1 MMLINTK
8 RLKISRQFTVE
19 FSLSRI
25 DFIQVYT
32 IILRNNK
39 EDFINITTIP
49 DVQQISYNSKSEQSG
64 L

>member
-39 EDFINITTIP
+39 EDLINITTIP
-49 DVQQISYNSKSEQSG
+49 YVQLILHQ
-64 L
+64 

>member
-39 EDFINITTIP
+39 EDLINITTIP
-49 DVQQISYNSKSEQSG
+49 DVQQISYNGKI
-64 L
+64 